1 MGKRL
6 LVTSLIDVMHV
17 SRAKGGDRG
26 AAAEYRGNAEGQSGG
41 KLGGKKKG
49 KETGKGKYSQDE
61 RE

>member
-1 MGKRL
+1 
-6 LVTSLIDVMHV
+6 MHV